1 MKQYRLTTTNPY
13 FTMYLTYGTQIVN
26 QPIDHHD
33 SNDYWDLLNA
43 AVMYATGERDTDGCK
58 YEYTITDMTV
68 NKSITYTAEELS
80 NPDNPRCPW
89 DCNRNGYGSWWRE
102 SAKLDAAEAFGVT
115 VDEILYP
122 YDEDHDVTD
131 MMEAMRKGV

>member
-1 MKQYRLTTTNPY
+1 MLSYRRDGEKGNTMKQYKLTSTNPY
-13 FTMYLTYGTQIVN
+13 SESYE
-26 QPIDHHD
+26 
-33 SNDYWDLLNA
+33 SNSYFDLLHH
-43 AVMYATGERDTDGCK
+43 AVNYSIGERDTDGCR
-58 YEYTITDMTV
+58 YVYAITDMTLD
-68 NKSITYTAEELS
+68 KSITYTAEELS

-102 SAKLDAAEAFGVT
+102 SAKLDAAEAFGVN

-131 MMEAMRKGV
+131 MMEAMRKGD